1 MPIQR
6 ESMKESVMKR
16 IVVAAA
22 MAAAVWGLRRWID
35 YQRARMTHAGAFHR
49 ILGKRGR
56 RWRPPGGARNVAGS
70 ALTARTA

>member
-6 ESMKESVMKR
+6 EVMKESVMKP

-35 YQRARMTHAGAFHR
+35 YQRARMT
-49 ILGKRGR
+49 R
-56 RWRPPGGARNVAGS
+56 RPAHSTETWENEGGALAPHPAGLETS
-70 ALTARTA
+70 QVPR

>member
-35 YQRARMTHAGAFHR
+35 YQRARMTRMPAHSTES
-49 ILGKRGR
+49 
-56 RWRPPGGARNVAGS
+56 WENEGGALEPHPAGIETS
-70 ALTARTA
+70 QVPR